1 MNEGRHTDTRYLPYL
16 AFAHHVA
23 RTATS
28 SGFCAHAKI
37 EVGRRAA

>member
-1 MNEGRHTDTRYLPYL
+1 MNKGRHTDTRYLPYL
-16 AFAHHVA
+16 AFAHHGA